1 MPEQETDLSTILSD
15 LNARVR
21 ILESKYN
28 TFGERLL
35 VVNQNMIEEYKKMMS
50 EMKAVEGDLREL
62 QKELFHIKESVRD
75 LVKEMGFFAKKDTV
89 KVLEKY
95 INIWDPLKYVTE
107 KEVEKIVTNMLKE
120 KGTKVGGKSG
130 KRASDK

>member
-1 MPEQETDLSTILSD
+1 MAEQETDLSTILSD
-15 LNARVR
+15 LNSRVR

-35 VVNQNMIEEYKKMMS
+35 VVNQNMIEEYKKLMS
-50 EMKAVEGDLREL
+50 ETKAIESELREL
-62 QKELFHIKESVRD
+62 QREIMHMKESTRD
-75 LVKEMGFFAKKDTV
+75 LVKEMQFFAKKDSV

-107 KEVEKIVTNMLKE
+107 KEVEKIVNNLLDKKRE
-120 KGTKVGGKSG
+120 KIGGKSG
-130 KRASDK
+130 RRSSDK

>member
-21 ILESKYN
+21 ILESKYG

-50 EMKAVEGDLREL
+50 EMKAVESDLREL

-75 LVKEMGFFAKKDTV
+75 LVKEMQFFAKKDTV

>member
-21 ILESKYN
+21 ILESKYS